1 MNNDKLHVAK
11 IPAGSKIVLSG
22 LKVQA
27 FDGFRRL
34 RVRVLSVVSC
44 NYGRPCPHLDLGF
57 SAERVWK
64 ACLQHGRVLRHRM
77 GERSEENAPA

>member
-1 MNNDKLHVAK
+1 MSSN
-11 IPAGSKIVLSG
+11 S
-22 LKVQA
+22 QA
-27 FDGFRRL
+27 HT
-34 RVRVLSVVSC
+34 
-44 NYGRPCPHLDLGF
+44 HLDLGF